1 MKCNAIVAHQTGGPE
16 VMQWEE
22 VEVGDPGPGEAL
34 IRQTGIGMNFIDI
47 YFRTG
52 LYPAPNMPLCPGME
66 GAGVVEKVG
75 EGVTEVGLGDR
86 VAYAGMPVG
95 AYSHYRLIPSHRL
108 VVIPD
113 GIDDET
119 AAGMMLK
126 GMTVEY
132 LLDRTYQ
139 VVPGDTIL
147 LHAAAGGIGL
157 IACQWAKARGATTIG
172 TVGSEEKAALAKEH
186 GCDHTVLYGKE
197 NFVARVKEIT
207 NGKGVPVVYDSVGKD
222 TLLNSVECIQ
232 PRGILVNF
240 GQSSGK
246 LENFDLGAL
255 QKGSLYLTRPSLM
268 TYTAERSDLE
278 KSSNTLFDMVL
289 NGKVKI
295 PVNNRYELKDAAQ
308 AHQDLENRLTT
319 GTTVFTP

>member
-52 LYPAPNMPLCPGME
+52 LYPAPN
-66 GAGVVEKVG
+66 
-75 EGVTEVGLGDR
+75 
-86 VAYAGMPVG
+86 AYAGMPVG

-172 TVGSEEKAALAKEH
+172 TVGSEEKAALATEH

-255 QKGSLYLTRPSLM
+255 QKGSLYLTIRRRNKRQYQKRP
-268 TYTAERSDLE
+268 
-278 KSSNTLFDMVL
+278 VL
-289 NGKVKI
+289 
-295 PVNNRYELKDAAQ
+295 L
-308 AHQDLENRLTT
+308 
-319 GTTVFTP
+319 